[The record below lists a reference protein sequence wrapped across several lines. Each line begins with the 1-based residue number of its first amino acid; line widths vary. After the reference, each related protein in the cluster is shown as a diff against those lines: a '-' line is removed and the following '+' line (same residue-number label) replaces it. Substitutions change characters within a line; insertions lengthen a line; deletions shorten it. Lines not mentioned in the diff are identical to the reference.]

1 MDKIKK
7 FNGKMTSRQR
17 VINTFRFE
25 EADRVPINYDTN
37 PGIHSRLAKALGA
50 SSYDDVLDALGVDF
64 RGAGIGYNG
73 PRLHKKV
80 DGLYVDPVYG
90 FYTRWIENDHGGY
103 NDFCNFPLQNA
114 APEIIANYPVP
125 NPDDFDY
132 DGLTD
137 KLEKYKDYAVY
148 AGSPGFG
155 DIINLT
161 GMLMGMEDTLV
172 NLSTQDEATL
182 SYLDRR
188 IDMQIGILH
197 RLIEKSSRR
206 IDFIWLGEDLGT
218 QIAPMISLDM
228 YRKVLRPRHQRFI
241 DLAKSYNLPVMIH
254 TCGCSSWVY
263 EDFIEMGI
271 TAVDTLQP
279 EAVNMSP
286 SYLKEHFGKRLVF
299 HGGIS
304 TAQLA
309 TGSVDDTICAVKNTL
324 AIFMPTKGYM
334 MAPCHQIQD
343 NTPVENVIAMY
354 NAAHNFGRYSVN

>member
-1 MDKIKK
+1 
-7 FNGKMTSRQR
+7 MTSKQR

-25 EADRVPINYDTN
+25 EVDRVPINYSTN
-37 PGIHSRLAKALGA
+37 PGIHSRLAKTLGV
-50 SSYDDVLDALGVDF
+50 SSYDAVLEALGVDF
-64 RGAGIGYNG
+64 RGADAGYKG
-73 PRLHKKV
+73 PPLYKKIE
-80 DGLYVDPVYG
+80 GLQVDPIYG
-90 FYTRWIENDHGGY
+90 YYTKRIENDYGEY
-103 NDFCNFPLQNA
+103 DDFCNFPLQNA
-114 APEIIANYPVP
+114 DPEVIANYPVP

-132 DGLTD
+132 DKLPD
-137 KLEKYKDYAVY
+137 RLEKCKDYAVY
-148 AGSPGFG
+148 AGNAGVG
-155 DIINLT
+155 DIINRT

-172 NLSTQDEATL
+172 NLATQDEATL
-182 SYLDRR
+182 HYLDRR
-188 IDMQIGILH
+188 INMQLGVLSRI
-197 RLIEKSSRR
+197 IEKSSRR

-228 YRKVLRPRHQRFI
+228 YRKVLRPRHQRFV

-286 SYLKEHFGKRLVF
+286 AYLKEHFGGRLVF

-304 TAQLA
+304 TAGLA
-309 TGSVDDTICAVKNTL
+309 TGSVEDTINAVKDTL
-324 AIFMPTKGYM
+324 ATLMPTKGYM
-334 MAPCHQIQD
+334 IAPCHQIQD

-354 NAAHNFGRYSVN
+354 NAAHEFGRY